1 MGKLDAGATERAA
14 VGRGDSFG
22 AILMSTIKKNI
33 LANLVG
39 KTWSGLVWLVALP
52 IYLKFLGVEAY
63 GLVGFYL
70 TLTAVLMILDL
81 GFGPTINRELARLS
95 MQDGKR
101 GQMRDVLRTLE
112 SVYWAVAL
120 VMGAVLVALSPLI
133 ADHWLKPES
142 LTPDAVRDTVV
153 LIVLTIAFQL
163 PSALY
168 TGGLSGLQRQVLLN
182 VVSATVM
189 TLRALGAV
197 LVLWLVSPTPQA
209 FFAWQ
214 LLMGIVHTAAL
225 SFCLRRNLP
234 QPGHRARFDLQLLK
248 ELWRFSA
255 GAWGIGLFATLLVQM
270 DKITLSAVLPL
281 AAFGYY
287 SVAALVSSSLY
298 YLIAP
303 ITWSVFPRFAQLGG
317 LRAGGELAR
326 TYHMSSQLAAV
337 AILPAAV
344 LVVLFP
350 SEILWLWT
358 RDARVA
364 QEGRIVLSLLMAGT
378 ALNALVQLPNY
389 LQLASGLVKLGFYTN
404 MSSAI
409 ITVPCMFF
417 FASRYGALG
426 GAAVWLL
433 LNLAHFVIVVP
444 LMHRFLPALE
454 TWRWYLVDTLVPLA
468 VCILILGM
476 ARWAMPEGRTDLVKV
491 AYLGVALAASYAGA
505 ILSAPDIRKRALAWV
520 NWKPPAQNT

>member
-1 MGKLDAGATERAA
+1 MAA
-14 VGRGDSFG
+14 PGCCNSSC
-22 AILMSTIKKNI
+22 AIVMSVIRKNI
-33 LANLVG
+33 LANLAG
-39 KTWSGLVWLVALP
+39 KTWSGLVWLLVLP

-70 TLTAVLMILDL
+70 TLMAVLAILDL
-81 GFGPTINRELARLS
+81 GIGPTINRELARLS
-95 MQDGKR
+95 VQDGKR
-101 GQMRDVLRTLE
+101 GEMRDVLRTLE
-112 SVYWAVAL
+112 FAYWTIAL
-120 VMGAVLVALSPLI
+120 LVGLVLVAASPLI
-133 ADHWLKPES
+133 ANHWLKPES
-142 LTPDAVRDTVV
+142 LTPATVRHTLV

-182 VVSATVM
+182 VVSGTIM

-197 LVLWLVSPTPQA
+197 LVLWLVSPTAQA
-209 FFAWQ
+209 FFTWQ
-214 LLMGIVHTAAL
+214 LLIGILQTAAL
-225 SFCLRRNLP
+225 SFCLWRSLP
-234 QPGHRARFDLQLLK
+234 QPGHRARFDLRLLK
-248 ELWRFSA
+248 GFWLFSA
-255 GAWGIGLFATLLVQM
+255 GAWGMGLFGTLLVQM
-270 DKITLSAVLPL
+270 DKIILSAVLSL

-317 LRAGGELAR
+317 PQDGDELAR
-326 TYHMSSQLAAV
+326 TYHKSSQLAAV
-337 AILPAAV
+337 ATLPVTV

-350 SEILWLWT
+350 SEILGLWT
-358 RDARVA
+358 RDAQVA

-404 MSSAI
+404 MLSAI

-417 FASRYGALG
+417 FASRYGAPG

-433 LNLAHFVIVVP
+433 LNLTHFMIVVP
-444 LMHRFLPALE
+444 LMHRFLPTVE
-454 TWRWYLVDTLVPLA
+454 TWRWYVVDTLLPLGTC
-468 VCILILGM
+468 VLILGM
-476 ARWAMPEGRTDLVKV
+476 ARWFMPEGQTDLVKA
-491 AYLGVALAASYAGA
+491 AYLGVVLAASYAGA
-505 ILSAPDIRKRALAWV
+505 ILSAPEIRRWALGWR
-520 NWKPPAQNT
+520 NWKRGRW

>member
-1 MGKLDAGATERAA
+1 
-14 VGRGDSFG
+14 
-22 AILMSTIKKNI
+22 MSTIRKNI

-39 KTWSGLVWLVALP
+39 KTWSGLVWLVVLP

-95 MQDGKR
+95 VQDGQR
-101 GQMRDVLRTLE
+101 GEMRDVLRTLE
-112 SVYWAVAL
+112 GAYWTTAV
-120 VMGAVLVALSPLI
+120 VMGAAMVAATPLI
-133 ADHWLKPES
+133 ANHWLKPES
-142 LTPDAVRDTVV
+142 LAPGAVRDTVM

-168 TGGLSGLQRQVLLN
+168 TGGMSGLQHQVLLN
-182 VVSATVM
+182 VVSGTVM

-214 LLMGIVHTAAL
+214 LLMSIVHTAAL
-225 SFCLRRNLP
+225 SFCLWRNLP
-234 QPGHRARFDLQLLK
+234 HPGHRARFDLRLLK
-248 ELWRFSA
+248 RLWLFSA
-255 GAWGIGLFATLLVQM
+255 GAWGIGLFGTLLVQM
-270 DKITLSAVLPL
+270 DKIILSAVLSL

-287 SVAALVSSSLY
+287 SVAAVVSSSLS

-317 LRAGGELAR
+317 LQAGGELAR
-326 TYHMSSQLAAV
+326 IYHKSSQLAAV
-337 AILPAAV
+337 ATLPAAV

-350 SEILWLWT
+350 SEILGLWT
-358 RDARVA
+358 RDSQVA

-404 MSSAI
+404 MLSAI

-433 LNLAHFVIVVP
+433 LNLTHFVIVAP
-444 LMHRFLPALE
+444 LMHRFLPTVE
-454 TWRWYLVDTLVPLA
+454 TWRWYVVDTLLPLGA
-468 VCILILGM
+468 CILILGP
-476 ARWAMPEGRTDLVKV
+476 ARWFMPEGQTDLVKA
-491 AYLGVALAASYAGA
+491 AYLGAALAASYAGA
-505 ILSAPDIRKRALAWV
+505 ILSAPDIRTSALVWM
-520 NWKPPAQNT
+520 NWKRR